1 MLRLLFTRAVVD
13 DGNGVDAD
21 AFSIVDVCSC
31 WYCMLMLCVYA
42 DDVVTV
48 AANAVAVGQCRCGM
62 VDDIFGCFRCCVYR
76 RCVRCSQVLLQYSF

>member
-1 MLRLLFTRAVVD
+1 
-13 DGNGVDAD
+13 
-21 AFSIVDVCSC
+21 
-31 WYCMLMLCVYA
+31 MLCVYA